1 MAPRPIVFAVFDGIQ
16 SLDVSG
22 PLEVFAAA
30 DDEVGGGAYSLE
42 VRSLDGRAVRASS
55 GLRIGVDG
63 AIADA
68 PPTLDSII
76 VPGGDGTVGAVGDA
90 VIVDA
95 VRDLASRARRTVSVC
110 SGAFVLAA
118 AGLLDGRRATTH
130 WSVAGLLAEMHPS
143 VSVDPDPIFVRDGD
157 VSTSAGVTTGMDLAL
172 ALVEED
178 LGAEVALAV
187 AQRLVLFLRR
197 PGSQSQFSSHLT
209 TQLADRDR
217 IRELQSWIVD
227 HAADDLSV
235 GALAKRAGY
244 SERHLTRLFLD
255 DVGETPARY
264 VQRVRVDIARR
275 RLEESDDAVDAV
287 ATTAGFGSAETLRR
301 VFVRAVGVSPSQYR
315 TRFATPINP

>member
-1 MAPRPIVFAVFDGIQ
+1 MTPRPVVFAAFDGIQ
-16 SLDVSG
+16 SLDLNG

-30 DDEVGGGAYSLE
+30 DEEIVDTREYALCVF
-42 VRSLDGRAVRASS
+42 SLDGDDVRASS

-63 AIADA
+63 ALTDA
-68 PPTLDSII
+68 PAEIDTLI
-76 VPGGDGTVGAVGDA
+76 VPGGNGTVGAVEDERFVAA
-90 VIVDA
+90 VA
-95 VRDLASRARRTVSVC
+95 RLSERSRRVVSVC

-130 WSVAGLLAEMHPS
+130 WSVAGLLAEMHPT
-143 VSVDPDPIFVRDGD
+143 VDVDPDPIFVRDGN

-217 IRELQSWIVD
+217 IRELQTWIVD

-235 GALAKRAGY
+235 GSLAARAGY

-255 DVGETPARY
+255 EIGETPARY
-264 VQRVRVDIARR
+264 VQRVRIDVARR
-275 RLEESDDAVDAV
+275 RLEESSDPVDAI
-287 ATTAGFGSAETLRR
+287 ASTAGFGSAETLRR
-301 VFVRAVGVSPSQYR
+301 TFVREVGIPPSAYR
-315 TRFATPINP
+315 ARFSSSH

>member
-1 MAPRPIVFAVFDGIQ
+1 MTARPVVFAAYDDIQ
-16 SLDVSG
+16 SLDLNG

-30 DDEVGGGAYSLE
+30 DDEVRGSREYALSVL
-42 VRSLDGRAVRASS
+42 SLDGADVRANS

-63 AIADA
+63 ALADA
-68 PPTLDSII
+68 PAQIDTLV
-76 VPGGDGTVGAVGDA
+76 VPGGTGTVAAVEDEVFVAA
-90 VIVDA
+90 VA
-95 VRDLASRARRTVSVC
+95 ELATRSRRVVSVC

-130 WSVAGLLAEMHPS
+130 WSVAGLLADLHPAID
-143 VSVDPDPIFVRDGD
+143 VDPDPIFVRDGN

-178 LGAEVALAV
+178 LGSEIALAV

-217 IRELQSWIVD
+217 IRELQSWIAD
-227 HAADDLSV
+227 HTADDLSV
-235 GALAKRAGY
+235 GALATRAGY

-255 DVGETPARY
+255 EIAETPARY
-264 VQRVRVDIARR
+264 VQRVRIDVARR
-275 RLEESDDAVDAV
+275 RLEESSDPVDAI
-287 ATTAGFGSAETLRR
+287 AATAGFGSAETLRR
-301 VFVRAVGVSPSQYR
+301 TFVREVGVPPSAYR
-315 TRFATPINP
+315 ARFTSAH

>member
-1 MAPRPIVFAVFDGIQ
+1 MAPRPIVFAVFDDIQ
-16 SLDVSG
+16 SLDLTG

-30 DDEVGGGAYSLE
+30 DDEAGGGEYSLE
-42 VRSLDGRAVRASS
+42 VRSLDGRDVRANS

-63 AIADA
+63 AIDEA
-68 PPTLDSII
+68 PKTLDSVI
-76 VPGGDGTVGAVGDA
+76 VPGGDGTVGAVADERF
-90 VIVDA
+90 VDA
-95 VRDLASRARRTVSVC
+95 VRDLASRSRRIVSVC
-110 SGAFVLAA
+110 SGAFVLAS
-118 AGLLDGRRATTH
+118 AGLLDGRHATTH
-130 WSVAGLLAEMHPS
+130 WSVAGLLADLHPT
-143 VSVDPDPIFVRDGD
+143 VSVDPDPIFVRDGN

-178 LGAEVALAV
+178 LGADVALAV

-217 IRELQSWIVD
+217 IRDLQSWIVD

-235 GALAKRAGY
+235 AALAARAGY

-275 RLEESDDAVDAV
+275 RLEESTDAVEAV
-287 ATTAGFGSAETLRR
+287 AATAGFGSAETLRR
-301 VFVRAVGVSPSQYR
+301 AFVRAVGVSPTQYR
-315 TRFATPINP
+315 TRFATPISP

>member
-1 MAPRPIVFAVFDGIQ
+1 MTPRPVVFAAFDGIQ
-16 SLDVSG
+16 SLDLNG

-30 DDEVGGGAYSLE
+30 DEEIVDTREYALCVF
-42 VRSLDGRAVRASS
+42 SLDGDDVRASS

-63 AIADA
+63 ALTDA
-68 PPTLDSII
+68 PAEIDTLI
-76 VPGGDGTVGAVGDA
+76 VPGGNGTVGAVEDERFVAA
-90 VIVDA
+90 VA
-95 VRDLASRARRTVSVC
+95 RLSERSRRVVSVC

-130 WSVAGLLAEMHPS
+130 WSVAGLLAEMHPT
-143 VSVDPDPIFVRDGD
+143 VDVDPDPIFVRDGN

-178 LGAEVALAV
+178 LGAEV
-187 AQRLVLFLRR
+187 FLRR

-217 IRELQSWIVD
+217 IRELQTWIVD

-235 GALAKRAGY
+235 GSLAARAGY

-255 DVGETPARY
+255 EIGETPARY
-264 VQRVRVDIARR
+264 VQRVRIDVARR
-275 RLEESDDAVDAV
+275 RLEESSDPVDAI
-287 ATTAGFGSAETLRR
+287 ASTAGFGSAETLRR
-301 VFVRAVGVSPSQYR
+301 TFVREVGIPPSAYR
-315 TRFATPINP
+315 ARFSSSH

>member
-16 SLDVSG
+16 SLDLSG
-22 PLEVFAAA
+22 PLEVFATA
-30 DDEVGGGAYSLE
+30 DDEAGGGAYSLE
-42 VRSLDGRAVRASS
+42 VRSLDGDDVRASS

-68 PPTLDSII
+68 PARLDSMI
-76 VPGGDGTVGAVGDA
+76 VPGGDGTVGAVTDDRFVSA
-90 VIVDA
+90 I
-95 VRDLASRARRTVSVC
+95 RDLAGRSGRVVSVC
-110 SGAFVLAA
+110 SGAFVLAT

-130 WSVAGLLAEMHPS
+130 WSVAELLAELHPA
-143 VSVDPDPIFVRDGD
+143 VSVDADPIFVRDGN

-178 LGAEVALAV
+178 LGADVALAV
-187 AQRLVLFLRR
+187 ARRLVLFLRR

-235 GALAKRAGY
+235 AALATRVGY

-255 DVGETPARY
+255 DVGETLARY
-264 VQRVRVDIARR
+264 VQRVRVDVARR
-275 RLEESDDAVDAV
+275 RLEESSDPVETIAA
-287 ATTAGFGSAETLRR
+287 TAGFGSAETLRR
-301 VFVRAVGVSPSQYR
+301 SFVRAVGVSPSQYR
-315 TRFATPINP
+315 SRFATPT